1 MNPEIYSYII
11 PKLLEKGALDVY
23 LTNIIMKKNRPA
35 IKLSVI
41 VNDDKKEDI
50 MEAIFK
56 DTTTFGIRMIDID
69 REVLDRRFEDVNTK
83 YGKIRVKIGEKNGKI
98 IQSSPEYEE
107 VKKIAEKNNT
117 SINDVYN
124 EVIKNI

>member
-35 IKLSVI
+35 VKLSVI